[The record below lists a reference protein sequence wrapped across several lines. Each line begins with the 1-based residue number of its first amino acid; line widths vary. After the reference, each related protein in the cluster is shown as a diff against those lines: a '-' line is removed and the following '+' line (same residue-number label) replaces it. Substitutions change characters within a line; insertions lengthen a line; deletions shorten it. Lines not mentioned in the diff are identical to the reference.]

1 MKIVLTGGGTA
12 GHVVPHIALLDDLK
26 KNFNEIVY
34 VGSKSGMEK
43 DLIEKQK
50 NIKYYSVETTKFVR
64 KKFWKNLLI
73 PFKLCKGIHQS
84 KKILKEEKP
93 NVIFSKG
100 GFVSLPVV
108 IASKSLKI
116 PVVAHESDLEMGL
129 ANRIS
134 KPYCKV
140 ICTSFEKTAQKCKKA
155 ICTGSP
161 IRKDMIKDKQTAMS
175 LLKIETKKPILV
187 VTGGSLGSRFLNQ
200 KIWSEI
206 HELTDKF
213 FVIHLTGKNNFNEKL
228 KNLKD
233 YVQIEFSLDI
243 GTILSCADIVVS
255 RAGSNTIFELAVMK
269 KPMLLV
275 PLPKGNSRGDQVDNA
290 KYFNEQGLA
299 NFVTEEQLESEAIL
313 KHITQ
318 TFNEKEELVKN
329 INNHNITVGNK
340 KIIEILCKTAKENQ
354 SLIDSKKQKSPAK
367 NRTQSQNK

>member
-1 MKIVLTGGGTA
+1 MKILLTGGGTA
-12 GHVVPHIALLDDLK
+12 GHVVPHLALLDDLR
-26 KNFNEIVY
+26 KNFDEIVY
-34 VGSKSGMEK
+34 VGSRTGMEK
-43 DLIEKQK
+43 DIIEKQK

-64 KKFWKNLLI
+64 KKIFKNLLI
-73 PFKLCKGIHQS
+73 PFKLIKGVHQS
-84 KKILKEEKP
+84 KMILKEEKP
-93 NVIFSKG
+93 SVIFSKG

-108 IASKSLKI
+108 IASKRLKI

-129 ANRIS
+129 ANKIS

-155 ICTGSP
+155 VCTGSP
-161 IRKDMIKDKQTAMS
+161 IRKDMIKDKQTAMK
-175 LLKIETKKPILV
+175 LLKIETTKPILV
-187 VTGGSLGSRFLNQ
+187 VTGGSLGSRFLNK

-206 HELTDKF
+206 NELTEKY

-228 KNLKD
+228 QNVKD

-299 NFVTEEQLESEAIL
+299 NFVTEEQLESEPIL
-313 KHITQ
+313 KFITQ
-318 TFNEKEELVKN
+318 TFKEKNELIKN

-340 KIIEILCKTAKENQ
+340 KIIKILCKTAKEKLE
-354 SLIDSKKQKSPAK
+354 SDKKKSPEI
-367 NRTQSQNK
+367 N